1 MPTARCYLGGDPN
14 LRIVALRGTTR
25 YRADTAGTTNATTA
39 ALDLAG
45 NDTSF
50 VASDPYGQWQ
60 AWPGTVDPRLAALAP
75 AEAAHLFPL
84 NRSLNPGAK
93 GVVYVRGTTGV
104 SGQLRGRVTIYA
116 TGNVALLDD
125 LKYVTDPALN
135 LCSDMLGIIASN
147 NILVADNALQDPRRI
162 GSTYRNMDDTK
173 DVFVQGVLMALNT
186 AFGVENYD
194 RGPQNANG
202 CEGLGNGRGC
212 LYLTG
217 GIIQQQRGAVGLSS
231 GEGFTKRYAYDRC
244 ALYNPPPY
252 FPTTGRYADNRY
264 YEIDPNGFSVAAL
277 YGALTPRP

>member
-1 MPTARCYLGGDPN
+1 
-14 LRIVALRGTTR
+14 
-25 YRADTAGTTNATTA
+25 
-39 ALDLAG
+39 
-45 NDTSF
+45 
-50 VASDPYGQWQ
+50 
-60 AWPGTVDPRLAALAP
+60 
-75 AEAAHLFPL
+75 
-84 NRSLNPGAK
+84 
-93 GVVYVRGTTGV
+93 
-104 SGQLRGRVTIYA
+104 
-116 TGNVALLDD
+116 
-125 LKYVTDPALN
+125 
-135 LCSDMLGIIASN
+135 
-147 NILVADNALQDPRRI
+147 
-162 GSTYRNMDDTK
+162 MDDTK
-173 DVFVQGVLMALNT
+173 DVFVQGVLMALKT